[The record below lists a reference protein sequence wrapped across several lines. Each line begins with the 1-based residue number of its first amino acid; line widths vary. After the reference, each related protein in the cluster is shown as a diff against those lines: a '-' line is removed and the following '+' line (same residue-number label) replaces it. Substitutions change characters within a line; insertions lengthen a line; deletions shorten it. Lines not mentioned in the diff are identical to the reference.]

1 MASDHEMFTDRA
13 RHVFAL
19 AEEEARGFNHAR
31 MGTEHLLLGLMR
43 ESDGLAA
50 RALTNMGVRLAKVR
64 STVEYILGRGQTT
77 VIGEMDWSSRARKV
91 FELSIEEARRAKHD
105 YADTGHLLLGIVREG
120 EGIPAGEGKGIAA
133 GVLETLG
140 LELGSVRRQVLREM
154 GGNASGDDVSPER

>member
-13 RHVFAL
+13 RHVLAL

-50 RALTNMGVRLAKVR
+50 KALTTLGVRLSKAR

-77 VIGEMDWSSRARKV
+77 VTGEMDWSPRARKV
-91 FELSIEEARRAKHD
+91 LGLSIDEARRSNHD
-105 YADTGHLLLGIVREG
+105 YAGTGHLLLGIVREG
-120 EGIPAGEGKGIAA
+120 EGIPAGDGTGIAA

-140 LELGSVRRQVLREM
+140 LDLGSVRRQILREM
-154 GGNASGDDVSPER
+154 AGNASGDDDSPER